1 MNYMSRL
8 FRRKEKG
15 KGWLNASSASA
26 RRAGNRILE
35 DKKVGVELIN
45 PWRIAFEL
53 KEKVG
58 LTQNFIQKENAPK
71 EGDSLELQ
79 ISLPQLDVARTFFK
93 ENPDFEL

>member
-1 MNYMSRL
+1 MQCGNEEL
-8 FRRKEKG
+8 PT
-15 KGWLNASSASA
+15 SSEAQKWPSLDTKIP
-26 RRAGNRILE
+26 GSNRILSN
-35 DKKVGVELIN
+35 KKVGVELIN

-79 ISLPQLDVARTFFK
+79 ISLARWDEFRTFVK
-93 ENPDFEL
+93 